1 MGKLKVVIDGNEL
14 VVEKGTILLSACRKA
29 GIDVPA
35 LCHHDALEPYGACR
49 LCLVEITRG
58 TRTRMTTSCNY
69 PLLREGETV
78 STRSPGVI
86 RARRVVLELLL
97 ARCPDSELLR
107 GLAASLGLSGSR
119 FPSLTPSRLA
129 ADDAALRD
137 CILCGLCVRAC
148 GEAIGASAISFSDR
162 GPNRRVASPFLV
174 HSEACT
180 GCGACVAVCPTGVI
194 RMEDTPQGLRK
205 LPFFKTEVPL
215 RRCSTCGGPIAPE
228 AQLGG
233 LRGKVPSVAEA
244 LDSCP
249 ACRRKAFSAQNARWK
264 AAPG

>member
-1 MGKLKVVIDGNEL
+1 MGQLKVVIDGKDLE
-14 VVEKGTILLSACRKA
+14 VEKGTLLLQACRKA

-69 PLLREGETV
+69 PLLHEGEAV
-78 STRSPGVI
+78 STRSPRVI
-86 RARRVVLELLL
+86 RARKVVMELLL
-97 ARCPDSELLR
+97 SRCPDSELLR
-107 GLAASLGLSGSR
+107 GMAARLGLAGSR
-119 FPSLTPSRLA
+119 FPSLAPSRLA

-148 GEAIGASAISFSDR
+148 GEAIGASAISFADR

-194 RMEDTPQGLRK
+194 RMEDTAQGLRK
-205 LPFFKTEVPL
+205 LPFLNIEVLL
-215 RRCSTCGGPIAPE
+215 RRCKKCGGSFAPE

-233 LRGKVPSVAEA
+233 LAGKAPTVAEG
-244 LDSCP
+244 LDTCP
-249 ACRRKAFSAQNARWK
+249 ACRRKAFGVQNARWK